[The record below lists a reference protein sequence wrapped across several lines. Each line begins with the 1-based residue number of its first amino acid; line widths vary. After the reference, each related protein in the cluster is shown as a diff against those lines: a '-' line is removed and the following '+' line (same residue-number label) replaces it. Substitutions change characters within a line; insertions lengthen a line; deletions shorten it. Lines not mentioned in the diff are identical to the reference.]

1 MTKKVII
8 IGAGNIGSRHLQAL
22 RAVKISL
29 EIIVVDPAQNSL
41 NLSKERYQTMPRGKH
56 EHKISFFTEI
66 PDNLK
71 SVDLGIIATCSDT
84 RAEITRKLLAKTKV
98 RHLVLEK
105 LLFNKKKDYK
115 SIGLLLKKNKVKTW
129 VNCPMRMMPLY
140 KNIQPELKKTKIAYY
155 ATWAGFGLITSAIH
169 YLDHMVFM
177 TGSDD
182 FTVNTDGIDSKPIP
196 SKRKGFLELSG
207 TLQILFKN
215 GSVGNL
221 ACFINAN
228 LPILIQFHCEKLRCI
243 ARETEAKAWIS
254 RAGEDWKWK
263 EIDAQIPFQSQLTT
277 GLAEDILSR
286 GECGLVGYEQSAKTH
301 LQLLE
306 PVFNFLNKNS
316 SKKYDYY
323 PFT

>member
-1 MTKKVII
+1 MKKKVII

-115 SIGLLLKKNKVKTW
+115 SIGLLLKKNK
-129 VNCPMRMMPLY
+129 NCLLCNLGRLW
-140 KNIQPELKKTKIAYY
+140 TYY
-155 ATWAGFGLITSAIH
+155 QRHS
-169 YLDHMVFM
+169 
-177 TGSDD
+177 
-182 FTVNTDGIDSKPIP
+182 
-196 SKRKGFLELSG
+196 LS
-207 TLQILFKN
+207 
-215 GSVGNL
+215 
-221 ACFINAN
+221 
-228 LPILIQFHCEKLRCI
+228 
-243 ARETEAKAWIS
+243 
-254 RAGEDWKWK
+254 
-263 EIDAQIPFQSQLTT
+263 
-277 GLAEDILSR
+277 
-286 GECGLVGYEQSAKTH
+286 
-301 LQLLE
+301 
-306 PVFNFLNKNS
+306 
-316 SKKYDYY
+316 
-323 PFT
+323 